1 MGYGMD
7 EVVRCAHVLP
17 KRLLH
22 FRETEIPICRFTA
35 GDVPGCDQ
43 SLVLCDCGPH
53 RLPLLQSP
61 VVCMLRPF
69 SEESIDI
76 TFFSL
81 GGRFGVCEADLLLYF
96 GAAQRRGVRLVA
108 ETAVPT
114 VDIRHRGVSVSS
126 TTLQLCNVSVGQ
138 TVSEALTIV
147 NTSRVRFT
155 CRLQVRFLL
164 CISAGS

>member
-1 MGYGMD
+1 MCLNMIDPWYGTTVARID
-7 EVVRCAHVLP
+7 
-17 KRLLH
+17 
-22 FRETEIPICRFTA
+22 CRS
-35 GDVPGCDQ
+35 C
-43 SLVLCDCGPH
+43 S
-53 RLPLLQSP
+53 QSP
-61 VVCMLRPF
+61 VVCMLRPY
-69 SEESIDI
+69 SEESVDI

-81 GGRFGVCEADLLLYF
+81 GGRVGVCEADLLLYF

-126 TTLQLCNVSVGQ
+126 SNLQLCNVSVGQ

-155 CRLQVRFLL
+155 CRLQVRFLSCTYWCRDL
-164 CISAGS
+164 KRVIELEQLDGH